1 MNYPKQLKTR
11 KKIDA
16 LTGIKSSLDHIRS
29 VISLVYLFYIAN
41 GHKAS
46 VRYSIPEESKIK
58 IAPEL
63 LNSIEE
69 VLGRKDLEATINANP
84 LITNQYEPLYVGV
97 TLLMKLGYL
106 KMEGRQNTAE
116 RTGGVRY
123 PKQLYFAN
131 NILVLDLILQGFPEN
146 IWKQSLC
153 EWLQNSKASNND
165 FEERVCKFITTC
177 TFLTQFKLRDNNNNE
192 LFFQTEGIYKALTE
206 GDEEVLYSDSHEFV
220 GPTRIYN
227 NVLKEGIEP
236 WIGINKSVLNLKG
249 NLNPDAE
256 SISQMLST
264 TLDIYNVKDDS
275 LLIDEEL
282 EADDNLPNADNV
294 FNVPLN
300 TLNYLAAIKTKPFLI
315 LGGFSGTGKSQKVKE
330 LAFLTCPNDEEM
342 RKKLGNTNNT
352 PGNYCLVSVRPN
364 WHDST
369 DLLGY
374 YSSINDK
381 YIVTDFVRFLVKAMQ
396 YPEIPFFVCLD
407 EMNLAPVEEY
417 FAEYLSVLES
427 RKKVGKE
434 IKTDPLVSCDWFKK
448 DYEKFNIF
456 DELGLLRVGRTQS
469 TGENRQASMFGD
481 TDDDAFDRLDIVAKL
496 KKYGLCLPPNV
507 VVIGTVNMDDTTNS
521 FSRKV
526 IDRAMTFETI
536 VEEFDNKYYEAEDT
550 MTYGGYQKDDWTWI
564 LPDEVRA
571 NEAIEHTPDLLEDD
585 QKIEVTNFINE
596 VNTCLKGSPFQIA
609 YRILNETILYYR
621 ATKIV
626 NRGEADLNKV
636 FDDILMQKVLPR
648 IEGDYDKTYKPL
660 ASLRTKAETRGWM
673 KSKEKIDFMLGR
685 FSKDDQGGFTS
696 FWN

>member
-1 MNYPKQLKTR
+1 MDEIVKHINDTNASYRSLTAGNAKNTDLFLDNEHYEFFKDAGEQITVRFDKENLSKAILFIASILPRKYDHSSIH
-11 KKIDA
+11 KKIPYSETFVFDQIA
-16 LTGIKSSLDHIRS
+16 FLNAFFMIDGKPVEKRTQKWS
-29 VISLVYLFYIAN
+29 VRKDVLKAN
-41 GHKAS
+41 GEIDNRFYFNDLLTDVKYTGYNGDIKTAKFSIRNYLAGGFSDIHIKKAENEVFDVWVTNTQTPYDDGRDS
-46 VRYSIPEESKIK
+46 DY
-58 IAPEL
+58 
-63 LNSIEE
+63 E
-69 VLGRKDLEATINANP
+69 VL
-84 LITNQYEPLYVGV
+84 
-97 TLLMKLGYL
+97 
-106 KMEGRQNTAE
+106 
-116 RTGGVRY
+116 
-123 PKQLYFAN
+123 
-131 NILVLDLILQGFPEN
+131 
-146 IWKQSLC
+146 
-153 EWLQNSKASNND
+153 SK
-165 FEERVCKFITTC
+165 R
-177 TFLTQFKLRDNNNNE
+177 
-192 LFFQTEGIYKALTE
+192 
-206 GDEEVLYSDSHEFV
+206 EV
-220 GPTRIYN
+220 
-227 NVLKEGIEP
+227 
-236 WIGINKSVLNLKG
+236 NKC
-249 NLNPDAE
+249 D
-256 SISQMLST
+256 
-264 TLDIYNVKDDS
+264 
-275 LLIDEEL
+275 
-282 EADDNLPNADNV
+282 
-294 FNVPLN
+294 
-300 TLNYLAAIKTKPFLI
+300 LNYLAAIKTKPFLI

-330 LAFLTCPNDEEM
+330 LAFLTCPNDDEM
-342 RKKLGNTNNT
+342 GKKLGNTENT

-448 DYEKFNIF
+448 DYKEFNIF

-469 TGENRQASMFGD
+469 TGENRQASIFGD
-481 TDDDAFDRLDIVAKL
+481 TDDDAFVRLDIVAQL
-496 KKYGLCLPPNV
+496 KKHGLCLPSNV
-507 VVIGTVNMDDTTNS
+507 VVVGTVNMDDTTNS

-550 MTYGGYQKDDWTWI
+550 MTYGGSKVGDWTWI

-571 NEAIEHTPDLLEDD
+571 NEAIEHTPNLLDEN
-585 QKIEVTNFINE
+585 QKTEVTKFINE

-626 NRGEADLNKV
+626 NKDEADLNKV
-636 FDDILMQKVLPR
+636 FDDVLMQKVLPR
-648 IEGDYDKTYKPL
+648 IEGDYDKTFK
-660 ASLRTKAETRGWM
+660 SLTALKTKAETKGWT

>member
-1 MNYPKQLKTR
+1 MIAQ
-11 KKIDA
+11 IDD
-16 LTGIKSSLDHIRS
+16 LIIFERS
-29 VISLVYLFYIAN
+29 EN
-41 GHKAS
+41 
-46 VRYSIPEESKIK
+46 
-58 IAPEL
+58 
-63 LNSIEE
+63 
-69 VLGRKDLEATINANP
+69 
-84 LITNQYEPLYVGV
+84 
-97 TLLMKLGYL
+97 
-106 KMEGRQNTAE
+106 
-116 RTGGVRY
+116 
-123 PKQLYFAN
+123 N
-131 NILVLDLILQGFPEN
+131 NIDFRFSLIR
-146 IWKQSLC
+146 KS
-153 EWLQNSKASNND
+153 A
-165 FEERVCKFITTC
+165 
-177 TFLTQFKLRDNNNNE
+177 NE
-192 LFFQTEGIYKALTE
+192 
-206 GDEEVLYSDSHEFV
+206 
-220 GPTRIYN
+220 YN
-227 NVLKEGIEP
+227 TI
-236 WIGINKSVLNLKG
+236 LNLLKG
-249 NLNPDAE
+249 NHTIVID
-256 SISQMLST
+256 SQQEPPKTIEDLSN
-264 TLDIYNVKDDS
+264 IGKG
-275 LLIDEEL
+275 
-282 EADDNLPNADNV
+282 
-294 FNVPLN
+294 
-300 TLNYLAAIKTKPFLI
+300 YLAAIKTKPFLI

-330 LAFLTCPNDEEM
+330 LAFLTCPNDDEM
-342 RKKLGNTNNT
+342 RKKLGNTENT

-448 DYEKFNIF
+448 DYKGFNIF

-526 IDRAMTFETI
+526 IDRAMTFETM
-536 VEEFDNKYYEAEDT
+536 VEEFDIKYYEAEDT
-550 MTYGGYQKDDWTWI
+550 MTYGGSNRDDWTWI

-660 ASLRTKAETRGWM
+660 AALRTKAETMGWM

>member
-41 GHKAS
+41 GRKAS
-46 VRYSIPEESKIK
+46 VRYSIPDESKIK

-63 LNSIEE
+63 LNAIEE

>member
-1 MNYPKQLKTR
+1 MYLSKESILQAYELLSKATPSILNNFSAIQYFVATDRYYKNNNTPC
-11 KKIDA
+11 DSSDSVN
-16 LTGIKSSLDHIRS
+16 KSKFYEYVKDVVSLDDNHYLS
-29 VISLVYLFYIAN
+29 TFKVVY
-41 GHKAS
+41 
-46 VRYSIPEESKIK
+46 
-58 IAPEL
+58 
-63 LNSIEE
+63 
-69 VLGRKDLEATINANP
+69 
-84 LITNQYEPLYVGV
+84 
-97 TLLMKLGYL
+97 
-106 KMEGRQNTAE
+106 EG
-116 RTGGVRY
+116 
-123 PKQLYFAN
+123 
-131 NILVLDLILQGFPEN
+131 
-146 IWKQSLC
+146 
-153 EWLQNSKASNND
+153 
-165 FEERVCKFITTC
+165 
-177 TFLTQFKLRDNNNNE
+177 
-192 LFFQTEGIYKALTE
+192 
-206 GDEEVLYSDSHEFV
+206 
-220 GPTRIYN
+220 
-227 NVLKEGIEP
+227 
-236 WIGINKSVLNLKG
+236 NKSVSSTVSSNFFSGSSVEHSNNTPERKFDYPKKGPLLYAMDGKVYKEESYYPNLSEYLPTKEEKFALAVWLLRKEESFHRLSLDEFRLALSQEYSSLLVNLLIPQTEQDIDLPYLSCSDTMAVIAKNDIKG
-249 NLNPDAE
+249 NKPNPN
-256 SISQMLST
+256 ISKSMSTYSGYLS
-264 TLDIYNVKDDS
+264 
-275 LLIDEEL
+275 
-282 EADDNLPNADNV
+282 
-294 FNVPLN
+294 
-300 TLNYLAAIKTKPFLI
+300 AIKTKPFLI

-330 LAFLTCPNDEEM
+330 LAFLTCPNDDEM
-342 RKKLGNTNNT
+342 RKKLGNTENT

-448 DYEKFNIF
+448 DYKGFNIF

-526 IDRAMTFETI
+526 IDRAMTFETM
-536 VEEFDNKYYEAEDT
+536 VEEFDIKYYEAEDT
-550 MTYGGYQKDDWTWI
+550 MTYGGSNSGDWTWI

-571 NEAIEHTPDLLEDD
+571 NEAIENMKDLLSDT
-585 QKIEVTNFINE
+585 QKTEVTNFINE

-626 NRGEADLNKV
+626 NNGEADLNKV

-660 ASLRTKAETRGWM
+660 IALRTKSETRGWT

>member
-1 MNYPKQLKTR
+1 MKIDITSMFFNSSIVGKTATAAWGTSIGKQNPPCTIYESPEVVNILSGMLYCAKTDNENLSINEMSNSRELVLFSVFDKVYVNGQLVEGSFILLLVREHSASHEGRMLVSYPKYAKY
-11 KKIDA
+11 KKEDGTYVHNEQTMGKIAETIGVSPED
-16 LTGIKSSLDHIRS
+16 TWFVYD
-29 VISLVYLFYIAN
+29 ISIAN
-41 GHKAS
+41 
-46 VRYSIPEESKIK
+46 
-58 IAPEL
+58 
-63 LNSIEE
+63 
-69 VLGRKDLEATINANP
+69 
-84 LITNQYEPLYVGV
+84 Q
-97 TLLMKLGYL
+97 
-106 KMEGRQNTAE
+106 
-116 RTGGVRY
+116 
-123 PKQLYFAN
+123 
-131 NILVLDLILQGFPEN
+131 
-146 IWKQSLC
+146 
-153 EWLQNSKASNND
+153 
-165 FEERVCKFITTC
+165 
-177 TFLTQFKLRDNNNNE
+177 
-192 LFFQTEGIYKALTE
+192 
-206 GDEEVLYSDSHEFV
+206 
-220 GPTRIYN
+220 
-227 NVLKEGIEP
+227 
-236 WIGINKSVLNLKG
+236 
-249 NLNPDAE
+249 
-256 SISQMLST
+256 
-264 TLDIYNVKDDS
+264 DS
-275 LLIDEEL
+275 LLINACPADSDKYKQYVGTSKDRSKEWGDIVNSSNITSNLRIMQGLSLKEE
-282 EADDNLPNADNV
+282 NKNIIS
-294 FNVPLN
+294 
-300 TLNYLAAIKTKPFLI
+300 AIKTKPFLI

-342 RKKLGNTNNT
+342 RKKLGNTENT

-448 DYEKFNIF
+448 DYKGFNIF

-660 ASLRTKAETRGWM
+660 AALRTKAETMGWM

-685 FSKDDQGGFTS
+685 FSQDDQGGFTS

>member
-1 MNYPKQLKTR
+1 MRQSTFFIKQLTPAEIGNTGTHEIYVRLPNDFDYQSFFHNSAKEEGGVITTTFR
-11 KKIDA
+11 VTN
-16 LTGIKSSLDHIRS
+16 LTQGHRDDESIVLRFVHYNQSNGEKRIPSLGDLFRANNVKEGDIVRIESRDENGNISYYITFFKSDKFQIYSRSGAVCYTIVDDNEEAHSES
-29 VISLVYLFYIAN
+29 VIT
-41 GHKAS
+41 H
-46 VRYSIPEESKIK
+46 
-58 IAPEL
+58 
-63 LNSIEE
+63 
-69 VLGRKDLEATINANP
+69 DATI
-84 LITNQYEPLYVGV
+84 
-97 TLLMKLGYL
+97 
-106 KMEGRQNTAE
+106 
-116 RTGGVRY
+116 
-123 PKQLYFAN
+123 
-131 NILVLDLILQGFPEN
+131 
-146 IWKQSLC
+146 
-153 EWLQNSKASNND
+153 
-165 FEERVCKFITTC
+165 
-177 TFLTQFKLRDNNNNE
+177 
-192 LFFQTEGIYKALTE
+192 
-206 GDEEVLYSDSHEFV
+206 
-220 GPTRIYN
+220 
-227 NVLKEGIEP
+227 
-236 WIGINKSVLNLKG
+236 
-249 NLNPDAE
+249 
-256 SISQMLST
+256 
-264 TLDIYNVKDDS
+264 KD
-275 LLIDEEL
+275 
-282 EADDNLPNADNV
+282 
-294 FNVPLN
+294 
-300 TLNYLAAIKTKPFLI
+300 LNYLAAIKTKPFLI

-330 LAFLTCPNDEEM
+330 LAFLTCPNDDEM
-342 RKKLGNTNNT
+342 RKKLGNTDNT

-396 YPEIPFFVCLD
+396 YPDIPFFVCLD

-434 IKTDPLVSCDWFKK
+434 IKTDPLISCDWFKK
-448 DYEKFNIF
+448 GYKEFNIF

-469 TGENRQASMFGD
+469 TGENRQASMFGE

-526 IDRAMTFETI
+526 IDRAMTFETM

-550 MTYGGYQKDDWTWI
+550 MTYGGSKSGDWTWI

-571 NEAIEHTPDLLEDD
+571 NEALEHSTDLLSDT
-585 QKIEVTNFINE
+585 QKTQVTGFINE

-621 ATKIV
+621 AAKIV
-626 NRGEADLNKV
+626 NQGEADLNKV

-648 IEGDYDKTYKPL
+648 IEGDYDKTYAPL
-660 ASLRTKAETRGWM
+660 AALKTKAEAKGWT

>member
-1 MNYPKQLKTR
+1 
-11 KKIDA
+11 
-16 LTGIKSSLDHIRS
+16 
-29 VISLVYLFYIAN
+29 
-41 GHKAS
+41 
-46 VRYSIPEESKIK
+46 
-58 IAPEL
+58 
-63 LNSIEE
+63 
-69 VLGRKDLEATINANP
+69 
-84 LITNQYEPLYVGV
+84 
-97 TLLMKLGYL
+97 
-106 KMEGRQNTAE
+106 
-116 RTGGVRY
+116 
-123 PKQLYFAN
+123 
-131 NILVLDLILQGFPEN
+131 
-146 IWKQSLC
+146 
-153 EWLQNSKASNND
+153 
-165 FEERVCKFITTC
+165 
-177 TFLTQFKLRDNNNNE
+177 
-192 LFFQTEGIYKALTE
+192 
-206 GDEEVLYSDSHEFV
+206 
-220 GPTRIYN
+220 
-227 NVLKEGIEP
+227 
-236 WIGINKSVLNLKG
+236 
-249 NLNPDAE
+249 
-256 SISQMLST
+256 MLST

>member
-1 MNYPKQLKTR
+1 
-11 KKIDA
+11 
-16 LTGIKSSLDHIRS
+16 
-29 VISLVYLFYIAN
+29 
-41 GHKAS
+41 
-46 VRYSIPEESKIK
+46 
-58 IAPEL
+58 
-63 LNSIEE
+63 
-69 VLGRKDLEATINANP
+69 
-84 LITNQYEPLYVGV
+84 
-97 TLLMKLGYL
+97 
-106 KMEGRQNTAE
+106 MEGRQNTAE

-434 IKTDPLVSCDWFKK
+434 IKTDPLISCDWFKK
-448 DYEKFNIF
+448 GYKEFNIF

-469 TGENRQASMFGD
+469 TGENRQASMFGE

-526 IDRAMTFETI
+526 IDRAMTFETM

-550 MTYGGYQKDDWTWI
+550 MTYGGSKSGDWTWI

-571 NEAIEHTPDLLEDD
+571 NEALEHSTDLLSDT
-585 QKIEVTNFINE
+585 QKTQVTGFINE

-621 ATKIV
+621 AAKIV
-626 NRGEADLNKV
+626 NQGEADLNKV

-648 IEGDYDKTYKPL
+648 IEGDYDKTYAPL
-660 ASLRTKAETRGWM
+660 AALKTKAEAKGWT